1 MTVSSCQVFLNLA
14 TIGNRFLEGI
24 AMKTRHLVSLAIL
37 LGTAW
42 GASAQSMKPGLWEM
56 SQKVQMGGGS
66 MSKEMAAAQE
76 QMAKMPPEQRK
87 MMEEMMAKQG
97 ISMGS
102 GGPGSVNVKMC
113 MTKEMV
119 EKDEI
124 PSGQGDCTSTRSPR
138 VGNTMKINFTCTKP
152 PSSGE
157 GQITFNGPDSYSM
170 KMAVTAMVK
179 GQPQKVDMDGTGRWL
194 GTDCGVVKPLAMPK
208 K

>member
-1 MTVSSCQVFLNLA
+1 
-14 TIGNRFLEGI
+14 
-24 AMKTRHLVSLAIL
+24 MKICHIVSLTIL
-37 LGTAW
+37 LGTTWA
-42 GASAQSMKPGLWEM
+42 ASAQTMKPGLWES

-97 ISMGS
+97 VSMSMGA
-102 GGPGSVNVKMC
+102 GGPGTVAIKMC

-119 EKDEI
+119 DKDEI
-124 PSGQGDCTSTRSPR
+124 PAAQGDCTSTKSPR
-138 VGNTMKINFTCTKP
+138 VGNTMKIAFNCTKP

-170 KMAVTAMVK
+170 KMAVTTTVK

-194 GTDCGVVKPLAMPK
+194 GTDCGTVKPMVMPK